1 MSDKISSKQK
11 QNLQNPRQAL
21 FPYHK
26 KNSHKSSSS
35 TNENLILKTFPQV
48 REDTLN
54 IFKVEGRAVNSLT
67 RLIPLATLS
76 SVLSACNS
84 GESSDS
90 ISPLNI
96 TAVKA
101 PLDGALSFVDRN
113 GDGLYTPGEEKAIT
127 ASDGTATINLLSP
140 VSDSVKVVISSIKAG
155 EVIDGIT
162 YSKGTVDT
170 ATGDI
175 IEDLTLKAPAN
186 FAVVTPVTTVIAQTG
201 LSEDKVKQVLGL
213 PDNMDIKNFN
223 PFKENKTAE
232 EELIALEAEKV
243 ALKLHTTVSTIQS
256 SILGSGLDANE
267 AFSTAIEAVSEV
279 IKSQSTAGQKA
290 DLSDISIIDEIV
302 TTTSSKMN
310 QKLTV
315 KGLDATDITTNI
327 KTVNAILIGAKTQI
341 KNINVTTDSIDT
353 FDENKLGD
361 IAKLADKSKKEASEA
376 IAAEQASPGSGNS
389 KFTLTAAKESIQ
401 QEASSATVEQA
412 DSSSSSDDT
421 TSSSSSSSDDT
432 TSSSSSSSD
441 DKTSSSNSSSKL
453 KILVLHGGGETST
466 SFQGQ
471 GGVISLMN
479 NLSDYEFVF
488 ADAPKNNVWMQD
500 PPDGKGKATSDPN
513 WADDSISYLDNL
525 VTQHGPFFG
534 ILGYSQGAAFIPVY
548 LANTSST
555 FKIALMYN
563 GYLPTTHQGLISTI
577 NSAAPFQIPSVIFS
591 GEYDYYFKDL
601 AQGLSDTFSNSLDIR
616 SSAAGHHLPFESDP
630 TFTKILNFIITNQ
643 SSIVSTNSGSLTYA
657 SETGKNI
664 FDLDISKDHKHYTI
678 ELKSSD
684 SKGDLILYKKDTN
697 PSSPD
702 KYDYVLLDIKNGKM
716 TIHIEDNPLLQNLQI
731 SSDSFQGN
739 IGGSRKQYSISFT
752 SKNSV
757 DKDYGKEYS
766 DYTWIDADSMAATEK
781 FGSYKQITIKDENIK
796 SLHLDN
802 NYDYINFGLSLDNGF
817 LVEDFMISTAIT

>member
-1 MSDKISSKQK
+1 MSDQMYSKQK
-11 QNLQNPRQAL
+11 QNFQTLRQAL
-21 FPYHK
+21 LPYHK
-26 KNSHKSSSS
+26 KDSQKNSSSIS
-35 TNENLILKTFPQV
+35 ESLILITFPNV

-54 IFKVEGRAVNSLT
+54 IFKVEGKAVNCLT

-76 SVLSACNS
+76 CVLSACNS

-140 VSDSVKVVISSIKAG
+140 VSDSVKVVISSIKVG

-186 FAVVTPVTTVIAQTG
+186 FSVVTPVTTVIAQTG

-361 IAKLADKSKKEASEA
+361 IAKLADKSKKEAAEA

-401 QEASSATVEQA
+401 QEASSATVEQT
-412 DSSSSSDDT
+412 DSSSSSST
-421 TSSSSSSSDDT
+421 DDT

-500 PPDGKGKATSDPN
+500 PPGGKGKATSDPN

-525 VTQHGPFFG
+525 VAQHGPFFG

-630 TFTKILNFIITNQ
+630 TFTKILNFITTNQ

-664 FDLDISKDHKHYTI
+664 FDLDISKDHKPYTI

-739 IGGSRKQYSISFT
+739 IGSLRKQYSVSFT
-752 SKNSV
+752 SKNSE

-796 SLHLDN
+796 SLNLDN

>member
-11 QNLQNPRQAL
+11 QNLQKPRQAL
-21 FPYHK
+21 FSYHK

-35 TNENLILKTFPQV
+35 INENLILKTFPQV

-54 IFKVEGRAVNSLT
+54 IFKVKGRAVNSLT

-162 YSKGTVDT
+162 YSNGTVDT

-361 IAKLADKSKKEASEA
+361 IAKLADKSKKEAAEA

-401 QEASSATVEQA
+401 QEASSATVDQA
-412 DSSSSSDDT
+412 D
-421 TSSSSSSSDDT
+421 SSSSSSSDDT

-630 TFTKILNFIITNQ
+630 TFTKILNFITTNQ

-752 SKNSV
+752 SKNSE

>member
-11 QNLQNPRQAL
+11 QNLQTPRQAL

-26 KNSHKSSSS
+26 KNSHKNSSSI
-35 TNENLILKTFPQV
+35 NENLILKTFPQV

-54 IFKVEGRAVNSLT
+54 IFKVEGRAINSLT

-140 VSDSVKVVISSIKAG
+140 VSDSVKIVISSIKVG

-232 EELIALEAEKV
+232 EELIALEAEKI

-361 IAKLADKSKKEASEA
+361 IAKLADKSKKEAAEA

-401 QEASSATVEQA
+401 QEASSATVELA
-412 DSSSSSDDT
+412 DSSSST
-421 TSSSSSSSDDT
+421 SSDDT

-488 ADAPKNNVWMQD
+488 ADAPKNNVWIQD
-500 PPDGKGKATSDPN
+500 PPGGKGKATSDPN

-525 VTQHGPFFG
+525 VAQHGPFFG

-630 TFTKILNFIITNQ
+630 TFTKILNFITTTQ
-643 SSIVSTNSGSLTYA
+643 SSIVSTNSGSLTHA

-664 FDLDISKDHKHYTI
+664 FDLDISKDHKPYTI

-739 IGGSRKQYSISFT
+739 IGSLRKQYSVSFT
-752 SKNSV
+752 SKNSE

-796 SLHLDN
+796 SLDLDN

>member
-11 QNLQNPRQAL
+11 QNLQTPRQAL

-35 TNENLILKTFPQV
+35 INENLILKTFPQV

-54 IFKVEGRAVNSLT
+54 IFKVEGRAVNCLT

-76 SVLSACNS
+76 SVLSSCNS
-84 GESSDS
+84 GEPSDS

-201 LSEDKVKQVLGL
+201 LSEDRVKQVLGL

-315 KGLDATDITTNI
+315 KGLDPTDIITNI

-361 IAKLADKSKKEASEA
+361 IAKLADKSKKEAAEA

-412 DSSSSSDDT
+412 D
-421 TSSSSSSSDDT
+421 SSSSSSSDDT

-500 PPDGKGKATSDPN
+500 PPGGKGKATSDPN
-513 WADDSISYLDNL
+513 WADESINYLDNL
-525 VTQHGPFFG
+525 VAQHGPFFG

-630 TFTKILNFIITNQ
+630 TFTKILNFITTNQ

-657 SETGKNI
+657 SETRKNI

-716 TIHIEDNPLLQNLQI
+716 IIHIEDNPLLQNLQI

-739 IGGSRKQYSISFT
+739 IGSSRKQYTVSFT
-752 SKNSV
+752 SKNSE
-757 DKDYGKEYS
+757 DIDYGKGYS
-766 DYTWIDADSMAATEK
+766 NYTWIDADSMAATEK

-802 NYDYINFGLSLDNGF
+802 NYDYINFGLSLDNCF

>member
-11 QNLQNPRQAL
+11 QNLQTPRQAL

-26 KNSHKSSSS
+26 KNSHKNSSSI
-35 TNENLILKTFPQV
+35 NENLILKTFPQV

-310 QKLTV
+310 QKLIV
-315 KGLDATDITTNI
+315 KGLDATDIATNI

-341 KNINVTTDSIDT
+341 KNINVMTDSIDT

-361 IAKLADKSKKEASEA
+361 IAKLADKSKKEAAEA

-389 KFTLTAAKESIQ
+389 KFTLTAAKELIQ

-412 DSSSSSDDT
+412 D
-421 TSSSSSSSDDT
+421 SSSSSSSDDT

-500 PPDGKGKATSDPN
+500 PPGGKGKATSDPN

-630 TFTKILNFIITNQ
+630 TFTKILNFITTNQ

-664 FDLDISKDHKHYTI
+664 FDLDISKDHKPYTI

-739 IGGSRKQYSISFT
+739 IGSSRKQYSVSFT
-752 SKNSV
+752 SKNSE

-796 SLHLDN
+796 SLDLDN

>member
-1 MSDKISSKQK
+1 MSDQIYSKQK
-11 QNLQNPRQAL
+11 KNLQTQRQAL

-26 KNSHKSSSS
+26 KDGHKNSSSI
-35 TNENLILKTFPQV
+35 NENLILKTFTHV
-48 REDTLN
+48 REDKLN
-54 IFKVEGRAVNSLT
+54 IFKVRGRAGNCLT

-361 IAKLADKSKKEASEA
+361 IAKLADKSKKEAAEA

-412 DSSSSSDDT
+412 D
-421 TSSSSSSSDDT
+421 SSSSSSSDDT

-630 TFTKILNFIITNQ
+630 TFTKILNFITTNQ

-752 SKNSV
+752 SKNSE

>member
-1 MSDKISSKQK
+1 MSDQMYSKQK
-11 QNLQNPRQAL
+11 QNLQTPRQAL

-26 KNSHKSSSS
+26 KDCHKNSS
-35 TNENLILKTFPQV
+35 TINENLILKTFPHV

-54 IFKVEGRAVNSLT
+54 IFKVEGRAVNCLT

-76 SVLSACNS
+76 SVLSSCNS
-84 GESSDS
+84 GEPSDS

-201 LSEDKVKQVLGL
+201 LSEDRVKQVLGL

-243 ALKLHTTVSTIQS
+243 ALKLHTTVSTLQS
-256 SILGSGLDANE
+256 SILGSGLDENE

-361 IAKLADKSKKEASEA
+361 IAKLADKSKKEAAEA

-389 KFTLTAAKESIQ
+389 KFTLTAAKESIL
-401 QEASSATVEQA
+401 QEASSATVEQV
-412 DSSSSSDDT
+412 D
-421 TSSSSSSSDDT
+421 SSSSSDDT

-500 PPDGKGKATSDPN
+500 PPGGKGKATSDPN
-513 WADDSISYLDNL
+513 WADESINYLDNL
-525 VTQHGPFFG
+525 VAQHGPFFG

-577 NSAAPFQIPSVIFS
+577 NSAAPFQISSVIFS

-630 TFTKILNFIITNQ
+630 TSAKILNFITTNQ

-716 TIHIEDNPLLQNLQI
+716 IIHIEDNPLLQNLQI

-739 IGGSRKQYSISFT
+739 IGSSRKQYTVSFT
-752 SKNSV
+752 SKNSE
-757 DKDYGKEYS
+757 DIDYGKGYS
-766 DYTWIDADSMAATEK
+766 NYTWIDADSMAATEK

-796 SLHLDN
+796 SLHFDD

-817 LVEDFMISTAIT
+817 LVEDFIISTAIT

>member
-1 MSDKISSKQK
+1 M
-11 QNLQNPRQAL
+11 NPV
-21 FPYHK
+21 
-26 KNSHKSSSS
+26 
-35 TNENLILKTFPQV
+35 I
-48 REDTLN
+48 
-54 IFKVEGRAVNSLT
+54 T
-67 RLIPLATLS
+67 RLYPLKGSKTS
-76 SVLSACNS
+76 CPESAN
-84 GESSDS
+84 
-90 ISPLNI
+90 
-96 TAVKA
+96 
-101 PLDGALSFVDRN
+101 
-113 GDGLYTPGEEKAIT
+113 
-127 ASDGTATINLLSP
+127 
-140 VSDSVKVVISSIKAG
+140 
-155 EVIDGIT
+155 
-162 YSKGTVDT
+162 
-170 ATGDI
+170 
-175 IEDLTLKAPAN
+175 
-186 FAVVTPVTTVIAQTG
+186 
-201 LSEDKVKQVLGL
+201 
-213 PDNMDIKNFN
+213 
-223 PFKENKTAE
+223 
-232 EELIALEAEKV
+232 
-243 ALKLHTTVSTIQS
+243 
-256 SILGSGLDANE
+256 
-267 AFSTAIEAVSEV
+267 
-279 IKSQSTAGQKA
+279 
-290 DLSDISIIDEIV
+290 
-302 TTTSSKMN
+302 
-310 QKLTV
+310 
-315 KGLDATDITTNI
+315 
-327 KTVNAILIGAKTQI
+327 
-341 KNINVTTDSIDT
+341 
-353 FDENKLGD
+353 
-361 IAKLADKSKKEASEA
+361 
-376 IAAEQASPGSGNS
+376 
-389 KFTLTAAKESIQ
+389 
-401 QEASSATVEQA
+401 
-412 DSSSSSDDT
+412 
-421 TSSSSSSSDDT
+421 
-432 TSSSSSSSD
+432 
-441 DKTSSSNSSSKL
+441 SSSNSSSKL

-601 AQGLSDTFSNSLDIR
+601 AQGLSDIFSNSLDLR

-630 TFTKILNFIITNQ
+630 TFTKILNFITTNQ

-739 IGGSRKQYSISFT
+739 IGSSRKQYSISFT
-752 SKNSV
+752 SKNSE

-802 NYDYINFGLSLDNGF
+802 NYDYINVGLSLDNGF